1 MIRIASATPG
11 RVRLKAPALAEVS
24 LLDSVVRQLTALA
37 GVRTV
42 RVNAHACS
50 VVVAYDDTLIDANG
64 IAAFVCGLIG
74 TPPAPPRGG
83 KTMRLR
89 ANRYA
94 KYGAMASLAASMAF
108 AAAGNKRWHIATGG
122 VFLAFLGVHMAVH
135 RRHLLR

>member
-11 RVRLKAPALAEVS
+11 RVRLKAPDLADVS
-24 LLDSVVRQLTALA
+24 MLDGVVRQLTALP

-42 RVNAHACS
+42 RVNAHASS
-50 VVVAYDDTLIDANG
+50 VVVTFDDAHIDADS
-64 IAAFVCGLIG
+64 IATFVCGLIG
-74 TPPAPPRGG
+74 TPSAKPRSS
-83 KTMRLR
+83 KTLRLR

-122 VFLAFLGVHMAVH
+122 VFLACLGVHMAVH
-135 RRHLLR
+135 RRHLVR